1 MEEQGMNDL
10 NGILEQFANLV
21 AARLAAELL
30 NNHTSAVNRRLLSV
44 DQAAIYIGRT
54 KEALQFLL
62 ASGKLPTVRSDRRVF
77 LDIRDLDKW
86 IERSKGNDHGSR

>member
-1 MEEQGMNDL
+1 MSDL
-10 NGILEQFANLV
+10 NGILEQFADLV

-30 NNHTSAVNRRLLSV
+30 NDHRSAVNRRLLSV

-62 ASGKLPTVRSDRRVF
+62 AAGKLPTVRSDRRVF
-77 LDIRDLDKW
+77 LEIRDLDQW
-86 IERSKGNDHGSR
+86 VERNKGNSHSSR